1 MVDTPTPGNGFSE
14 AIRHAAPYTPIIAG
28 AVLSMAFGEKL
39 TIRGKILSAIVGLCA
54 AQFIA
59 PFLVD
64 IVGLFWPGDGV
75 PVSVVSVIGFA
86 CGAFGMIILSGLAQ
100 AAAKYS
106 KDPLSL
112 VRVNLG
118 PVSIGGKAD
127 EEPAP

>member
-1 MVDTPTPGNGFSE
+1 
-14 AIRHAAPYTPIIAG
+14 
-28 AVLSMAFGEKL
+28 
-39 TIRGKILSAIVGLCA
+39 VGLCA

-64 IVGLFWPGDGV
+64 IVALFWPGDSV

-100 AAAKYS
+100 AFAKYS

-112 VRVNLG
+112 VRVNVG
-118 PVSIGGKAD
+118 PVSIGGKTDD
-127 EEPAP
+127 EEQ